1 MLMIA
6 SLLSGLV
13 FGAGLLISGMVRPT
27 KVLAFLDIFGAWDP
41 SLAVVMI
48 SALAVSAPGFMLA
61 SGRSRPLL
69 AAQSVWPAK
78 NQIDRPL
85 IVGAVLFGVGWGLV
99 GLCPGPALEN
109 LATLSPGVI
118 AFVAAMAG
126 GADLLKNLA
135 GPPGGKTRR
144 QKLRPRRRRLTQTP
158 GCP

>member
-1 MLMIA
+1 MSSEAKIMLMIA

-13 FGAGLLISGMVRPT
+13 FGAGLLISGMVMPT

-118 AFVAAMAG
+118 AFVAAMAVG
-126 GADLLKNLA
+126 MILQNIWQRPGAITSREKALAIGAD
-135 GPPGGKTRR
+135 G
-144 QKLRPRRRRLTQTP
+144 
-158 GCP
+158 

>member
-1 MLMIA
+1 MLMVA

-13 FGAGLLISGMVRPT
+13 FGAGLLISGMVMPT

-69 AAQSVWPAK
+69 AAQSVWPAN

-85 IVGAVLFGVGWGLV
+85 IVGAVLFGVGWGVV

-109 LATLSPGVI
+109 LATLSPRVI
-118 AFVAAMAG
+118 AFVVAMTAG
-126 GADLLKNLA
+126 MALHDFW
-135 GPPGGKTRR
+135 
-144 QKLRPRRRRLTQTP
+144 QKHRPTIRHEGTLVTATD
-158 GCP
+158 